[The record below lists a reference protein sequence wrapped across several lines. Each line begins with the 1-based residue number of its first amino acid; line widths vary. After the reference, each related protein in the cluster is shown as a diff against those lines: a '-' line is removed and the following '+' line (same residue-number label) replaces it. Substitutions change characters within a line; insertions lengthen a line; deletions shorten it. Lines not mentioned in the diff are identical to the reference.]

1 MMFFCKISAFRK
13 MNSALNLTV
22 KTNFKQWPLTWIT
35 EQKMEKDDICL
46 TVIKD
51 KKVKVYKVTEKS
63 QFIPSAFSC
72 SP

>member
-1 MMFFCKISAFRK
+1 

-22 KTNFKQWPLTWIT
+22 KTNFKQWPLTGIT
-35 EQKMEKDDICL
+35 EQKTEKDICL
-46 TVIKD
+46 TVIKN
-51 KKVKVYKVTEKS
+51 KKLKVYKVTEKS